1 MWMANKQTKKDNLQ
15 CKLKSYWYSMIY
27 QGMGKLKI
35 KKTNKTTSIKCWQK
49 CGITRTQN
57 PNWYNHF

>member
-1 MWMANKQTKKDNLQ
+1 MWMAISKQKKDNLQ
-15 CKLKSYWYSMIY
+15 CKLKSHWYSMIY
-27 QGMGKLKI
+27 QRMGKLKI
-35 KKTNKTTSIKCWQK
+35 KKQPLSSVGKK